1 MNTGLLTRGLGAGS
15 PSALILSI
23 NRLYVP
29 SYGGGGGGSQIFGSA
44 WDIYKPVGQP
54 HHAPQYLPYTKK
66 VKFAQKVKFKLAYGE
81 EWTTSF
87 EEFVQQFDVA
97 VKASARTNISV
108 ATKSV
113 VVNLIDVDATLKEK

>member
-29 SYGGGGGGSQIFGSA
+29 PAPTPPIPPSYGGGGGGSQIFGSA

-54 HHAPQYLPYTKK
+54 HHTPQYLPYTKK

-97 VKASARTNISV
+97 VKASIVCVS
-108 ATKSV
+108 
-113 VVNLIDVDATLKEK
+113 